1 MKSLKKQ
8 KGVITVAAALLL
20 PVLLA
25 CTGMAVDI
33 GRLYMEKARLQNI
46 ADAAVLAGLA
56 ALKENPETKDLIKI
70 DSCQLVNNMP
80 IGALTYNSSV
90 NQNTSDDKPFLSVA
104 NDAADIYLKN
114 NSGNLFKINTTH
126 NQTGEEVVAALYR
139 IKNSENSLLSEEN
152 KYTFY
157 YEVIVR
163 NDYPLFFAKIV
174 YPHDTMRVR
183 AGALAKFDEAI
194 TLLSLSGEYID
205 AFNKLKNKGKE
216 KYAVYD
222 PDNSQR
228 LAADQQALD
237 NIAKYFIGKTTTEL
251 KALGINTSNLN
262 DKKKFFGTTNGQNTG
277 TRNAELAA
285 NSSYNVLLLSLRDK
299 GETGTNMEYINNE
312 IRVATGWL
320 QGNNDAVLN
329 KSEWTS
335 NTRFLYSDDIINNND
350 IVNNNTIKTQ
360 IRAQFHLDSEGNV
373 DSVHVFVVRDE
384 NVGPNNVK
392 PIFAGLDRTASII
405 NGQIVS
411 GATDY
416 SNSIYQQNS

>member
-1 MKSLKKQ
+1 MKNLKKQ
-8 KGVITVAAALLL
+8 KGVITVLTALLL
-20 PVLLA
+20 PLFLA

-33 GRLYMEKARLQNI
+33 GRLYMEKSRLQNI

-56 ALKENPETKDLIKI
+56 ELKENPETKNLIKI
-70 DSCQLVNNMP
+70 DSCQMVNNMP
-80 IGALTYNSSV
+80 IGALIYNSSV
-90 NQNTSDDKPFLSVA
+90 DQNSSDDKPFLSIA
-104 NDAADIYLKN
+104 NDAADTYLQN

-126 NQTGEEVVAALYR
+126 NQSGEEVIAALYR
-139 IKNSENSLLSEEN
+139 IKNSNNSVLSDEN

-163 NDYPLFFAKIV
+163 NDYPLLFSKII

-194 TLLSLSGEYID
+194 TILSLDGSYID

-222 PDNSQR
+222 PDNSMR

-237 NIAKYFIGKTTTEL
+237 NIATYFIGKTTADL
-251 KALGINTSNLN
+251 NALGINTNSTNN
-262 DKKKFFGTTNGQNTG
+262 KNFFGTTNGKNTG
-277 TRNAELAA
+277 TRNVEQCGAS
-285 NSSYNVLLLSLRDK
+285 NYNILLLSLRDK
-299 GETGTNMEYINNE
+299 DATGNNLQYFDNE
-312 IRVATGWL
+312 IRLATGWL

-329 KSEWTS
+329 KSEWGS
-335 NTRFLYSDDIINNND
+335 NIRFLYSDAIINNNA

-360 IRAQFHLDSEGNV
+360 IRAQFHLDSDNKV
-373 DSVHVFVVRDE
+373 DSVHVFIVRDDAVDR
-384 NVGPNNVK
+384 NVSK
-392 PIFAGLDRTASII
+392 LIFEGLDRTASLI
-405 NGQIVS
+405 NGEIVA

-416 SNSIYQQNS
+416 SDSSIYKQNS

>member
-8 KGVITVAAALLL
+8 KGAITVLTALLFPL
-20 PVLLA
+20 LLA

-33 GRLYMEKARLQNI
+33 GRLYMEKSRLQNI
-46 ADAAVLAGLA
+46 ADAAVLAGLTE
-56 ALKENPETKDLIKI
+56 LKENPETKNLIKI
-70 DSCQLVNNMP
+70 DSCKMVNNMP

-90 NQNTSDDKPFLSVA
+90 NQNTSDDKPFLSIA
-104 NDAADIYLKN
+104 NEAADIYLKN

-194 TLLSLSGEYID
+194 TLLSLNGTYID

-222 PDNSQR
+222 PNNSQR
-228 LAADQQALD
+228 LAADQEALD
-237 NIAKYFIGKTTTEL
+237 NIAKYFIGKTRDDL
-251 KALGINTSNLN
+251 KTLGINAG
-262 DKKKFFGTTNGQNTG
+262 DKNFYGTTNGKNSG
-277 TRNAELAA
+277 TRDAELSGAS
-285 NSSYNVLLLSLRDK
+285 NYNTLLLSLRDK
-299 GETGTNMEYINNE
+299 GDEGTNIEYTSSE
-312 IRVATGWL
+312 IKLATGWL
-320 QGNNDAVLN
+320 QGDNDAVLN

-335 NTRFLYSDDIINNND
+335 NTRFLYSDAIINNNA
-350 IVNNNTIKTQ
+350 IQNGNTIKTQ
-360 IRAQFHLDSEGNV
+360 IRAQFHLDENGQI
-373 DSVHVFVVRDE
+373 DSVHVFVVRDD
-384 NVGPNNVK
+384 NVDRNTSK
-392 PIFAGLDRTASII
+392 LIFEGLDRTASI
-405 NGQIVS
+405 NTVTGQIVS

-416 SNSIYQQNS
+416 SSSIYQ